1 MTATDL
7 LRAADPAA
15 HLEVELDEQLLRA
28 ILAAPE
34 PSRSHRS
41 LRRVAVGGV
50 LAAAAAVAVL
60 VVPMPWDHS
69 GPQLGSKAYAVE
81 RHSDGSVQIV
91 LHWDELNDPS
101 GLQHALDA
109 AGARTVVLFGDVIP
123 GKDPQNP
130 PPDCAV
136 PWYGRSYSAKAVQ
149 WDFADAASEVNGIVI
164 RPQYFPPEGTF
175 VIEAYRHPGYSTY
188 GAELSFMAR
197 GAVPTC
203 VYPEY
208 AG

>member
-1 MTATDL
+1 MTVT

-15 HLEVELDEQLLRA
+15 HLDPAPDAQLLA
-28 ILAAPE
+28 DILAVERP
-34 PSRSHRS
+34 RSGRS
-41 LRRVAVGGV
+41 LRRVAVGGL

-60 VVPMPWDHS
+60 VLPMPWDHHGS
-69 GPQLGSKAYAVE
+69 RLGTAAYAVD
-81 RHSDGSVQIV
+81 RRSDGSVQI
-91 LHWDELNDPS
+91 LLRWDELNDPS

-123 GKDPQNP
+123 GTDPGNP
-130 PPDCAV
+130 PPACAK
-136 PWYGRSYSAKAVQ
+136 PWYGRSYSARAVQ
-149 WDFADAASEVNGIVI
+149 WDFPDPAAEVNGVII
-164 RPQYFPPEGTF
+164 RPQYFPKDGTF
-175 VIEAYRHPGYSTY
+175 VVEAYRHPGASTY

-208 AG
+208 GN